1 VNLVLLETQ
10 LGQYVPMIKDDAVQ
24 IQQVIVQA
32 GTSRSEGTLRPSR
45 LPLEPCLFP
54 AQCGITARLFACSP
68 TSYCAPTR
76 SVPRSIKDA
85 LHYTV
90 SDACAPCR
98 RWRSILSGLVR
109 QRQR

>member
-1 VNLVLLETQ
+1 MRKLIVALFVIGAAPGARASEYGRKVLLCRASPASN
-10 LGQYVPMIKDDAVQ
+10 GGPKGVPDCVPPID
-24 IQQVIVQA
+24 QVYHEL
-32 GTSRSEGTLRPSR
+32 SR
-45 LPLEPCLFP
+45 
-54 AQCGITARLFACSP
+54 
-68 TSYCAPTR
+68 
-76 SVPRSIKDA
+76 VKDA